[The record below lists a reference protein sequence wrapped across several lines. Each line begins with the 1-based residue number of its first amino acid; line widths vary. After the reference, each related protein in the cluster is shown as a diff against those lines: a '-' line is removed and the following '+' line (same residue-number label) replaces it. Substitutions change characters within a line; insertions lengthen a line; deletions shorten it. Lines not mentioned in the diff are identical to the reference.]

1 MASKVEICNLALSHL
16 GVSKEISS
24 ITEKS
29 QEAHACNRFYDTCL
43 SATLRDYTWHFA
55 TKFSELALVT
65 ENPTNEWQF
74 AYRYPTDCLKV
85 RKVLSGTRIETEGTR
100 VPFIESQDS
109 SGLLIFTDQQ
119 DAIIEYTFQA
129 DDPVRYPPDFI
140 LALSFRLA
148 FYIAPRVTSGDQF
161 RLGDRAM
168 SAYRNEIMVARLG
181 SASESQKDIEPD
193 SYFVRA
199 RS

>member
-24 ITEKS
+24 LTEKS
-29 QEAHACNRFYDTCL
+29 QEAQACSRFYDTCL
-43 SATLRDYTWHFA
+43 SATLRDFAWHFA
-55 TKFSELALVT
+55 TRYADLALV
-65 ENPTNEWQF
+65 EEDPTSEWKYS
-74 AYRYPTDCLKV
+74 YRYPTDCVKV
-85 RKVLSGTRIETEGTR
+85 RKIVSGIRNETEATR
-100 VPFIESQDS
+100 LPFMEAQDD

-119 DAIIEYTFQA
+119 DAQIEYTVLA
-129 DDPVRYPPDFI
+129 EDPVRYPPDFT

-148 FYIAPRVTSGDQF
+148 YYIAPRVTAGDQF

-168 SAYRNEIMVARLG
+168 SAYRLEIANAKLA
-181 SASESQKDIEPD
+181 SSSESQVDIEPD

-199 RS
+199 R